1 MRSIKNVL
9 VTILAAIT
17 IGIFILQLVFG
28 FLQFEQ
34 IISNEVEAKLQMQ
47 VAKEAAYLN
56 GMLDKT
62 GKLSETLTY
71 SVSHGSKETIKQM
84 EGTLVDVVASE
95 PLIVGGGFW
104 MEPYS
109 FDSSQKLYGR
119 YAIRNNDK
127 VELDPAYSDGSYD
140 YLAQDWY
147 KAGMVDK
154 PYVWTEPYADPISKV
169 PMVTAIAP
177 IKVGGKISGTTTL
190 DIGLTELNKSI
201 ENLKVGETGYG
212 FIVSKSGIYVSHRDA
227 QKNLQVKI
235 TDESETGLRDIANQI
250 TEATATGMTQAT
262 MAGQTQYV
270 TFAPIGE
277 TGMTLATVMPAAEIN
292 GPITQYFYISL
303 IIFGVS
309 ISIFLVLLYWFVN
322 RQVARPLLQL
332 KASIV
337 NLVEKKDLTQTIPIR
352 RKDEIGDVATAVN
365 AFITDLH
372 GMMQNINGYT
382 GQVGTVSET
391 SATKAHEARLAF
403 GQVASSFQEVAT
415 GTENQQHSAEESA
428 RAMEEMAIGIQRI
441 AEASSTMAESS
452 KHMANEAV
460 AGNQSVEKVSG
471 QMDSINR
478 SVSHSADVVRSL
490 DSRSAEISQIVEV
503 IASIASQ
510 TNLLALNAAIEAAR
524 AGEQGR
530 GFAVVADE
538 VRKLAEQ
545 SNDSANQIANLITE
559 IQRETTSAV
568 QAMDEGTREVEA
580 GIQIAHET
588 GEAFRRIMDS
598 TQDVADQVQEISSVA
613 EQMSAATEQVT
624 ASILQLSSIAKESA
638 ESASSVAASTEE
650 QRISMNQL
658 STSAEQLN
666 QMAKELQQM
675 INRFTL

>member
-17 IGIFILQLVFG
+17 IGIFILQLVIG

-62 GKLSETLTY
+62 GKLSETLAY

-235 TDESETGLRDIANQI
+235 TDESETGLRDIANHI

-262 MAGQTQYV
+262 IAGQTQYV

-391 SATKAHEARLAF
+391 SAKKAHEARLAF

-428 RAMEEMAIGIQRI
+428 RAMEEMANGIQRI

>member
-1 MRSIKNVL
+1 MKSIKNVL

-17 IGIFILQLVFG
+17 IGIFFLQLFFG

-62 GKLSETLTY
+62 GKLSETLTF
-71 SVSHGSKETIKQM
+71 SVAHGSKETIKHI
-84 EGTLVDVVASE
+84 EGTLVDVVASD

-109 FDSSQKLYGR
+109 FDSAQKLYGR

-169 PMVTAIAP
+169 SMVTAIAP
-177 IKVGGKISGTTTL
+177 IRVSGKISGTTTL

-227 QKNLQVKI
+227 QKNLQANI
-235 TDESETGLRDIANQI
+235 TDESETGLRDIAKNI
-250 TEATATGMTQAT
+250 TEATATGLTQVSI
-262 MAGQTQYV
+262 GGEDQYV
-270 TFAPIGE
+270 TFSPIGE
-277 TGMTLATVMPAAEIN
+277 TGMTLATVLPAAEIR
-292 GPITQYFYISL
+292 GPVLQYLFTSL

-309 ISIFLVLLYWFVN
+309 ITIFLVLLYWFIN

-332 KASIV
+332 KSGIV
-337 NLVEKKDLTQTIPIR
+337 NLVEKKDLTQMIPIQ

-365 AFITDLH
+365 AFIVDLH
-372 GMMQNINGYT
+372 GMMKNINGYT
-382 GQVGTVSET
+382 GQVETVSFS
-391 SATKAHEARLAF
+391 SAEKANEARVAF
-403 GQVASSFQEVAT
+403 SQVAASFQEVAT
-415 GTENQQHSAEESA
+415 GTENQLHGAEESA

-452 KHMANEAV
+452 KNMADEAV
-460 AGNQSVEKVSG
+460 TGNHSVERVSG

-478 SVSHSADVVRSL
+478 SVSHSADVVRTL
-490 DSRSAEISQIVEV
+490 HSRSAEISQIVEV

-568 QAMDEGTREVEA
+568 VAMDEGTREVET
-580 GIQIAHET
+580 GIQVAQET
-588 GEAFRRIMDS
+588 GEAFRRIMES

-613 EQMSAATEQVT
+613 EQMSAAAEEVT
-624 ASILQLSSIAKESA
+624 ASILQLSSIARDSA
-638 ESASSVAASTEE
+638 TSASGVAASTEG
-650 QRISMNQL
+650 QRMSMNEL

-675 INRFTL
+675 INRFTI

>member
-71 SVSHGSKETIKQM
+71 SVSHGSKETIKHI

-104 MEPYS
+104 MEPYN

-262 MAGQTQYV
+262 IDGQNQYV

-309 ISIFLVLLYWFVN
+309 ISIFLVILYWFVN

-332 KASIV
+332 KAGIV

-365 AFITDLH
+365 AFIEDLH
-372 GMMQNINGYT
+372 GMMKNISGYT

-545 SNDSANQIANLITE
+545 SNYSANQIANLITE

-568 QAMDEGTREVEA
+568 QAMDEGTREVET

-598 TQDVADQVQEISSVA
+598 TQDVSDQIQEISSVA

-638 ESASSVAASTEE
+638 ASASSVAASTEE

>member
-391 SATKAHEARLAF
+391 SAKKAHEARLAF

>member
-17 IGIFILQLVFG
+17 IGIFILQLVIG

-382 GQVGTVSET
+382 GQVGIVSET

>member
-212 FIVSKSGIYVSHRDA
+212 FIVSKSGIYISHRDA

-235 TDESETGLRDIANQI
+235 TDESETGLRDIANHI

-262 MAGQTQYV
+262 IAGQTQYV

-332 KASIV
+332 KAGIV

-391 SATKAHEARLAF
+391 SATKAHEARIAF

>member
-71 SVSHGSKETIKQM
+71 SVSHGSKETIKHI

-154 PYVWTEPYADPISKV
+154 PYVWTEPYTDPISKV

-227 QKNLQVKI
+227 QKNLEAKI
-235 TDESETGLRDIANQI
+235 TDESETGLKDIAQSI
-250 TEATATGMTQAT
+250 TEATETGMTQAT
-262 MAGQTQYV
+262 IGGQKQYV

-277 TGMTLATVMPAAEIN
+277 TGMTLATVMPAAEIK
-292 GPITQYFYISL
+292 GPITQYLYISL

-309 ISIFLVLLYWFVN
+309 ISIFLLILYWFIN

-332 KASIV
+332 KAGIV

-365 AFITDLH
+365 AFIEDLH
-372 GMMQNINGYT
+372 GMMKNISGYT

-391 SATKAHEARLAF
+391 SAKKAHEARLAF

-568 QAMDEGTREVEA
+568 QAMDEGTREVET

-598 TQDVADQVQEISSVA
+598 TQDVADQIQEISSVA

-638 ESASSVAASTEE
+638 VSASSVAASTEE

>member
-9 VTILAAIT
+9 VTILAAMT

-62 GKLSETLTY
+62 GKLSETLAY

-109 FDSSQKLYGR
+109 FDSTQKLYGR

-227 QKNLQVKI
+227 QKNLQVKM
-235 TDESETGLRDIANQI
+235 TDKSETGLREIANHI
-250 TEATATGMTQAT
+250 TDATATGMTQAT
-262 MAGQTQYV
+262 IAGQTQYV

-309 ISIFLVLLYWFVN
+309 ISIFLVLLYWFIN

-332 KASIV
+332 KAGIV
-337 NLVEKKDLTQTIPIR
+337 NLVEKKDVTQTIPIR

-365 AFITDLH
+365 AFIADLH
-372 GMMQNINGYT
+372 EMMKNISSYT

-391 SATKAHEARLAF
+391 SAKKAHEARLAF

-415 GTENQQHSAEESA
+415 GTESQQHSAEESA

-460 AGNQSVEKVSG
+460 AGNQSIEKVSG

-478 SVSHSADVVRSL
+478 SVSHSANVVRSL

-568 QAMDEGTREVEA
+568 QAMDEGTREVET

-588 GEAFRRIMDS
+588 GEAFRRIMNS
-598 TQDVADQVQEISSVA
+598 TQDVADQIQEISSVA

-638 ESASSVAASTEE
+638 ASASSVAASTEE

>member
-235 TDESETGLRDIANQI
+235 TDESETGLRDIANHI

-262 MAGQTQYV
+262 IAGQTQYV

-391 SATKAHEARLAF
+391 SAKKAHEARLAF

>member
-71 SVSHGSKETIKQM
+71 SVSHGSKETIKQI

-250 TEATATGMTQAT
+250 TEATATGMTQT
-262 MAGQTQYV
+262 TIDGQNQCV

-277 TGMTLATVMPAAEIN
+277 TGMMLATVMPAAEIN

-309 ISIFLVLLYWFVN
+309 ISIFLVLLYWFIN
-322 RQVARPLLQL
+322 RQVARPLVQL
-332 KASIV
+332 KAGIV

-365 AFITDLH
+365 AFIEDLH
-372 GMMQNINGYT
+372 GMMKNISGYT
-382 GQVGTVSET
+382 GQVGTVSDT
-391 SATKAHEARLAF
+391 SAKKAHEARLAF

-545 SNDSANQIANLITE
+545 SNNSANQIANLITE

-568 QAMDEGTREVEA
+568 QAMDEGTREVET
-580 GIQIAHET
+580 GIQIAYET

-598 TQDVADQVQEISSVA
+598 TQDVADQIQEISSVA

-624 ASILQLSSIAKESA
+624 ASILQLSSIAKDSA
-638 ESASSVAASTEE
+638 ASASSVAASTEE

>member
-34 IISNEVEAKLQMQ
+34 IISNEVEEKLQMQ

-71 SVSHGSKETIKQM
+71 SVSHGSKETIKHI

-109 FDSSQKLYGR
+109 FDNSQKLYGR

-154 PYVWTEPYADPISKV
+154 RYVWTEPYADPISKV

-262 MAGQTQYV
+262 IDGQNQYV

-309 ISIFLVLLYWFVN
+309 ISIFLVILYWFIN

-332 KASIV
+332 KAGIV

-365 AFITDLH
+365 AFIEDLH
-372 GMMQNINGYT
+372 GMMKNFSGYT

-545 SNDSANQIANLITE
+545 SNESANQIANLITE

-568 QAMDEGTREVEA
+568 QAMDEGTREVET

-598 TQDVADQVQEISSVA
+598 TQDVSDQIQEISSVA

-638 ESASSVAASTEE
+638 ASASSVAASTEE

>member
-71 SVSHGSKETIKQM
+71 SVSHGSKETIKQI

-250 TEATATGMTQAT
+250 TEATATGMTQT
-262 MAGQTQYV
+262 TIDGQNQYV

-277 TGMTLATVMPAAEIN
+277 TGMMLATVMPAAEIN

-309 ISIFLVLLYWFVN
+309 ISIFLVLLYWFIN
-322 RQVARPLLQL
+322 RQVARPLVQL
-332 KASIV
+332 KAGIV

-365 AFITDLH
+365 AFIEDLH
-372 GMMQNINGYT
+372 GMMKNISGYT
-382 GQVGTVSET
+382 GQVGTVSDT
-391 SATKAHEARLAF
+391 SAKKAHEARLAF
-403 GQVASSFQEVAT
+403 GQVASSFQEVAI

-503 IASIASQ
+503 IATIASQ

-568 QAMDEGTREVEA
+568 QAMDEGTREVET
-580 GIQIAHET
+580 GIQIAYET

-598 TQDVADQVQEISSVA
+598 TQDVADQIQEISSVA

-624 ASILQLSSIAKESA
+624 ASILQLSSIAKDSA
-638 ESASSVAASTEE
+638 ASASSVAASTEE

>member
-17 IGIFILQLVFG
+17 IGIFILQLLFG

-34 IISNEVEAKLQMQ
+34 IISDEVEAKLQMQ

-71 SVSHGSKETIKQM
+71 SVSHGSKETIKQI
-84 EGTLVDVVASE
+84 EGTLVDVVASD

-104 MEPYS
+104 MEPFS
-109 FDSSQKLYGR
+109 FDSTQKLYGR

-177 IKVGGKISGTTTL
+177 IRTGGKISGTTTL

-227 QKNLQVKI
+227 QKNLQAKI
-235 TDESETGLRDIANQI
+235 TDESETGLRDIAKNI
-250 TEATATGMTQAT
+250 TEATTTGMTQASI
-262 MAGQTQYV
+262 GGHTQYV

-292 GPITQYFYISL
+292 GPIAQYFYTSL

-309 ISIFLVLLYWFVN
+309 ISIFLVLLYWFIN

-332 KASIV
+332 KAGIV
-337 NLVEKKDLTQTIPIR
+337 NLVEKKDLTQTIPIQ

-365 AFITDLH
+365 TFIVDLH
-372 GMMQNINGYT
+372 GMMKNISGYT
-382 GQVGTVSET
+382 GQVGTVSAT
-391 SATKAHEARLAF
+391 SAEKANEARQAF
-403 GQVASSFQEVAT
+403 GQVASSFQEVAS

-452 KHMANEAV
+452 KNMANEAV
-460 AGNQSVEKVSG
+460 AGNQSIDKVSG

-568 QAMDEGTREVEA
+568 IAMDEGTREVET
-580 GIQIAHET
+580 GIQVAKDT
-588 GEAFRRIMDS
+588 GEAFRRIMES
-598 TQDVADQVQEISSVA
+598 TQDVADQIQEISSVA

-638 ESASSVAASTEE
+638 SSASSVAASTEE

>member
-109 FDSSQKLYGR
+109 FDSTQKLYGR

-227 QKNLQVKI
+227 QKNLQVKM

-262 MAGQTQYV
+262 IAGQTQFV

-292 GPITQYFYISL
+292 GPVTQYFYISL

-309 ISIFLVLLYWFVN
+309 ISIFLVLLYWFIN

-365 AFITDLH
+365 VFIADLH
-372 GMMQNINGYT
+372 GMMKNISGYT

-391 SATKAHEARLAF
+391 SAKKSHEARLAF

-568 QAMDEGTREVEA
+568 QAMDEGTREVET
-580 GIQIAHET
+580 GIQIAYET

-598 TQDVADQVQEISSVA
+598 TQDVADQIQEISSVA

-624 ASILQLSSIAKESA
+624 ASILQLSLIAKESA
-638 ESASSVAASTEE
+638 ASASGVAASTEE
-650 QRISMNQL
+650 QRISMDQL

>member
-34 IISNEVEAKLQMQ
+34 IISSEVEAKLQMQ

-71 SVSHGSKETIKQM
+71 SVSHGSKETIKQL

-177 IKVGGKISGTTTL
+177 IKVGGKIGGTTTL

-235 TDESETGLRDIANQI
+235 TDESETGLRDIANHI

-262 MAGQTQYV
+262 IAGQKQYV

-309 ISIFLVLLYWFVN
+309 ISIFLVLLYWFIN

-332 KASIV
+332 KAGIV

-365 AFITDLH
+365 AFIEDLH
-372 GMMQNINGYT
+372 GMMKNISGYT
-382 GQVGTVSET
+382 GQVGTVSDT
-391 SATKAHEARLAF
+391 SAKKAHEARLAF

-568 QAMDEGTREVEA
+568 QAMDEGTREVET
-580 GIQIAHET
+580 GIQIAQET

-598 TQDVADQVQEISSVA
+598 TQDVADQIQEISSVA
-613 EQMSAATEQVT
+613 EEMSAATEQVT

-638 ESASSVAASTEE
+638 SSASSVAASTEE

-675 INRFTL
+675 IHRFTL

>member
-9 VTILAAIT
+9 VTILAAMT

-62 GKLSETLTY
+62 GKLSETLAY

-109 FDSSQKLYGR
+109 FDSTQKLYGR

-227 QKNLQVKI
+227 QKNLQVKM
-235 TDESETGLRDIANQI
+235 TDKSETGLREIANHI
-250 TEATATGMTQAT
+250 TDATATGMTQAT
-262 MAGQTQYV
+262 IAGQTQYV

-309 ISIFLVLLYWFVN
+309 ISIFLVLLYWFIN

-332 KASIV
+332 KAGIV
-337 NLVEKKDLTQTIPIR
+337 NLVEKKDVTQTIPIR

-365 AFITDLH
+365 AFIADLH
-372 GMMQNINGYT
+372 EMMKNISGYT

-391 SATKAHEARLAF
+391 SAKKAHEARLAF

-415 GTENQQHSAEESA
+415 GTESQQHSAEESA

-460 AGNQSVEKVSG
+460 AGNQSIEKVSG

-478 SVSHSADVVRSL
+478 SVSHSANVVRSL

-568 QAMDEGTREVEA
+568 QAMDEGTREVET

-588 GEAFRRIMDS
+588 GEAFRRIMNS
-598 TQDVADQVQEISSVA
+598 TQDVADQIQEISSVA

-638 ESASSVAASTEE
+638 ASASSVAASTEE

>member
-212 FIVSKSGIYVSHRDA
+212 FIVSKSGIYISHRDA

-262 MAGQTQYV
+262 IAGQTQYV

-332 KASIV
+332 KAGIV
-337 NLVEKKDLTQTIPIR
+337 NLVEKKDLTQTISIR

-391 SATKAHEARLAF
+391 SATKAHEARIAF

>member
-1 MRSIKNVL
+1 M
-9 VTILAAIT
+9 
-17 IGIFILQLVFG
+17 
-28 FLQFEQ
+28 
-34 IISNEVEAKLQMQ
+34 
-47 VAKEAAYLN
+47 
-56 GMLDKT
+56 
-62 GKLSETLTY
+62 
-71 SVSHGSKETIKQM
+71 
-84 EGTLVDVVASE
+84 
-95 PLIVGGGFW
+95 
-104 MEPYS
+104 
-109 FDSSQKLYGR
+109 
-119 YAIRNNDK
+119 
-127 VELDPAYSDGSYD
+127 
-140 YLAQDWY
+140 
-147 KAGMVDK
+147 
-154 PYVWTEPYADPISKV
+154 
-169 PMVTAIAP
+169 
-177 IKVGGKISGTTTL
+177 
-190 DIGLTELNKSI
+190 
-201 ENLKVGETGYG
+201 
-212 FIVSKSGIYVSHRDA
+212 
-227 QKNLQVKI
+227 
-235 TDESETGLRDIANQI
+235 
-250 TEATATGMTQAT
+250 
-262 MAGQTQYV
+262 
-270 TFAPIGE
+270 
-277 TGMTLATVMPAAEIN
+277 
-292 GPITQYFYISL
+292 
-303 IIFGVS
+303 
-309 ISIFLVLLYWFVN
+309 LLYWFIN

-332 KASIV
+332 KAGIV
-337 NLVEKKDLTQTIPIR
+337 NLVEKKDLTQTIPIQ

-365 AFITDLH
+365 TFIVDLH
-372 GMMQNINGYT
+372 GMMKNISGYT
-382 GQVGTVSET
+382 GQVGTVSAT
-391 SATKAHEARLAF
+391 SAEKANEARQAF
-403 GQVASSFQEVAT
+403 GQVASSFQEVAS

-452 KHMANEAV
+452 KNMANEAV
-460 AGNQSVEKVSG
+460 AGNQSIDKVSG

-568 QAMDEGTREVEA
+568 IAMDEGTREVET
-580 GIQIAHET
+580 GIQVAKDT
-588 GEAFRRIMDS
+588 GEAFRRIMES
-598 TQDVADQVQEISSVA
+598 TQDVADQIQEISSVA

-638 ESASSVAASTEE
+638 SSASSVAASTEE